1 MRTKPA
7 FWGSRPATTRRR
19 VVFPQPLGPRKQTNS
34 PSPTESET
42 LLRAT
47 TSPNFLAMP
56 SSSTAGGWGTTLFRV
71 PLLPLSQDSV
81 AGLGGPLEVV
91 GVNDLAYVLGQPL
104 RDRKAL
110 DADGCEILRV
120 QGHGL
125 VADGPVQERFRG
137 RDFFVLL

>member
-47 TSPNFLAMP
+47 TSPNFLAIP
-56 SSSTAGGWGTTLFRV
+56 SSSTAGGRGTTLLRV

-81 AGLGGPLEVV
+81 AVLGGPLEVV

-104 RDRKAL
+104 PDRK
-110 DADGCEILRV
+110 DPHDDGCQIITIQSPSL
-120 QGHGL
+120 
-125 VADGPVQERFRG
+125 
-137 RDFFVLL
+137 